1 MPGLCAQPVTG
12 GRSTAC
18 RAVRRGWMS
27 RLPLLGLVLLA
38 AGFLGL
44 GLTEAWSDSPTFDE
58 PVYVAAG
65 LAGVLH
71 HDVTFNDEHPP
82 LPKVLAVLPVLLT
95 HPVIP
100 PDGRWSGNDERSYGA
115 RFIAAQLSAGT
126 LRRVTFASRLVPLA
140 ESIGV
145 AFMLFALG
153 SELSGPAAGAFAGAL
168 WLASPFVLGIGHL
181 DGVDIPFTLATTLSS
196 WALVRWLRLRRARGL
211 VWVGLTLAAV
221 ADSQIS
227 GLLIVAGSLAVIV
240 GFQWRSGIRRALASA
255 GLAGLTALAALW
267 ASYAVLAP
275 SVLWHSASVLP
286 RPYLDGTAHLAAQDT
301 VGTAGYMAGIA
312 YTGGRW
318 WFWPVSLV
326 IKWPAVSLLLL
337 VAGVIACGRL
347 PRGVRGRVAGGVALP
362 AVLLTVFTLTMPRD
376 IGLRYLLPVIALCA
390 AMAGALLPAITA
402 FRPRPRYLA
411 RAVAAGLLALAILA
425 TAWSFPRS
433 LAWTTRPFRPAYTA
447 VTDSDV
453 DWGQALYALSTW
465 SASRRP
471 WVVYFGPRGITTA
484 AIPGARSWPGTAPAG
499 ISGWVAVSVTALN
512 SSSRSSLAWLRR
524 WCPVGVLDDSILL
537 YHFRQPPTAS
547 PAAAPA
553 QPPPLCPGTW
563 SSAR

>member
-1 MPGLCAQPVTG
+1 MGD
-12 GRSTAC
+12 RSVAS
-18 RAVRRGWMS
+18 RAVGRGWTS

-44 GLTEAWSDSPTFDE
+44 GLAEAWSDSPTRDE

-100 PDGRWSGNDERSYGA
+100 PIGRWSGYNERSYDA
-115 RFIAAQLSAGT
+115 RFVGAQLSAGT
-126 LRRVTFASRLVPLA
+126 LHRVTFASRLVPLA

-145 AFMLFALG
+145 AFVLFALG
-153 SELSGPAAGAFAGAL
+153 SELCGPAAGAFAGAL

-181 DGVDIPFTLATTLSS
+181 DGVDIPFTLATTLSA
-196 WALVRWLRLRRARGL
+196 WALVRWLRLRRTRGL
-211 VWVGLTLAAV
+211 AWVGLALAAV
-221 ADSQIS
+221 AGSQIS
-227 GLLIVAGSLAVIV
+227 GLLIVASSLAVIV

-255 GLAGLTALAALW
+255 GLAGLVALVALW

-275 SVLWHSASVLP
+275 SVLWHSPSVLP
-286 RPYLDGTAHLAAQDT
+286 RPYLAGTAYLASQDT
-301 VGTAGYMAGIA
+301 VGAAGYVAGIA

-347 PRGVRGRVAGGVALP
+347 PRGVRGRLAGGVALP
-362 AVLLTVFTLTMPRD
+362 AVLLTVFTLMMPRD
-376 IGLRYLLPVIALCA
+376 FGLRYLLPVIALWA

-411 RAVAAGLLALAILA
+411 RAAAAGLLALAILA

-453 DWGQALYALSTW
+453 DWGQALYALSAW

-471 WVVYFGPRGITTA
+471 WVVYFGPHGITTA
-484 AIPGARSWPGTAPAG
+484 AIPGARSWPATAPAG
-499 ISGWVAVSVTALN
+499 VSGWVAVSVTALN
-512 SSSRSSLAWLRR
+512 SSNRSSLAWLRR

-537 YHFRQPPTAS
+537 YHFRLPPAS
-547 PAAAPA
+547 PEAAAA

-563 SSAR
+563 SSVR

>member
-1 MPGLCAQPVTG
+1 MPTLRAQPVTG
-12 GRSTAC
+12 GRSTAGHAAG
-18 RAVRRGWMS
+18 RNWMS
-27 RLPLLGLVLLA
+27 RLPLLVLVLLA
-38 AGFLGL
+38 VGFLGL
-44 GLTEAWSDSPTFDE
+44 GLAEAWSDSPTFDE

-65 LAGVLH
+65 LAEVLH

-100 PDGRWSGNDERSYGA
+100 PNGSWSGNDERSYGA
-115 RFIAAQLSAGT
+115 RFVTAQLSAGT

-145 AFMLFALG
+145 AFVLFALG
-153 SELSGPAAGAFAGAL
+153 SELFGPVAGAFAGAL

-181 DGVDIPFTLATTLSS
+181 DGVDIPFTLATTLSA
-196 WALVRWLRLRRARGL
+196 WALARWLRLRRTHGL
-211 VWVGLTLAAV
+211 AWVGLALAAV
-221 ADSQIS
+221 AGSQIS
-227 GLLIVAGSLAVIV
+227 GLLIVASSLTVIV
-240 GFQWRSGIRRALASA
+240 GFQWRSGIVRALASA
-255 GLAGLTALAALW
+255 GLAALVALAAVW
-267 ASYAVLAP
+267 ASYVVLAP
-275 SVLWHSASVLP
+275 SVLWQSPSVLP
-286 RPYLDGTAHLAAQDT
+286 RPYLDGTAYLAAQDT
-301 VGTAGYMAGIA
+301 VGTAGYVAGIA

-337 VAGVIACGRL
+337 VAGLVACGRL
-347 PRGVRGRVAGGVALP
+347 PRGVRGRVAGAVTLP
-362 AVLLTVFTLTMPRD
+362 AVLLTVFTLMMPRD
-376 IGLRYLLPVIALCA
+376 IGLRYLLPVIALWA

-402 FRPRPRYLA
+402 SRPRPRYMA
-411 RAVAAGLLALAILA
+411 RAAVAGLLALAILA

-447 VTDSDV
+447 VTDSNV
-453 DWGQALYALSTW
+453 DWGQGLYALSAW
-465 SASRRP
+465 SASRHP
-471 WVVYFGPRGITTA
+471 LIVYFGPRGITTA
-484 AIPGARSWPGTAPAG
+484 AIPGVRTWPAMAPAG

-512 SSSRSSLAWLRR
+512 SSNRRSLAWLRR

-537 YHFRQPPTAS
+537 YHFRRPPPAS
-547 PAAAPA
+547 PGAAPA

-563 SSAR
+563 SSVR